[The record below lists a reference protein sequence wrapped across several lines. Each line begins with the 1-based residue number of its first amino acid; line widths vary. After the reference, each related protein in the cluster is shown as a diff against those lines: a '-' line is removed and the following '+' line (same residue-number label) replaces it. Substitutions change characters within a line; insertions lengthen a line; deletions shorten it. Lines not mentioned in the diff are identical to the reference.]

1 MGTPLR
7 EPAERSIVRD
17 AAPATSRPLTELTG
31 SVLAAPS
38 TVTTRFAAETETV
51 TALPCD
57 STDHGAGAAG
67 PLPGFGLGSG
77 AAAPVLSCE
86 TTGVAA
92 TLPAEAGV
100 VAAVSVV

>member
-1 MGTPLR
+1 L
-7 EPAERSIVRD
+7 
-17 AAPATSRPLTELTG
+17 
-31 SVLAAPS
+31 
-38 TVTTRFAAETETV
+38 
-51 TALPCD
+51 
-57 STDHGAGAAG
+57 TDHGAGAAG